1 MEVKFNAVLLLVY
14 YTSQFISHF
23 PKMRSLRPGSASKPV
38 HALELVRSK
47 VHFTPSTDRRR
58 QNLEKGRWWD
68 TLWHIHEMVT
78 P

>member
-23 PKMRSLRPGSASKPV
+23 PKMRSLLPGSASKPAR
-38 HALELVRSK
+38 ALELVRSK
-47 VHFTPSTDRRR
+47 VHFTPSTDRSR
-58 QNLEKGRWWD
+58 QKLEKGRWGD
-68 TLWHIHEMVT
+68 ALWHIYEMVT